1 MKFLKSTGITRKID
15 ELGRIVIPKEIRR
28 NLGIRDGESLEIF
41 TDEDGIILKKHSQIE
56 KYEEMGSKLCELIS
70 SVFLVDVI
78 ITDREKVIATSK
90 DDRIV
95 NKMLSKELL
104 YLIDNRE
111 ELIEQGNVE
120 LEDISL
126 KGYFTIV
133 PIIAS
138 IDSLG
143 LIIISANSD
152 KDYRDLAR
160 LIRDRRWYRGY
171 LLVLSLWFLF
181 FWSEVYEKI
190 RKS

>member
-1 MKFLKSTGITRKID
+1 MKSTGITRKID

-56 KYEEMGSKLCELIS
+56 KYEEMSSKLCELIS

-78 ITDREKVIATSK
+78 ITDREKVMATSN
-90 DDRIV
+90 DDKIV
-95 NKMLSKELL
+95 DKMLSKELL

-111 ELIEQGNVE
+111 ELIEQSNIE

-143 LIIISANSD
+143 LIIIRANSD

-160 LIRDRRWYRGY
+160 LMAKII
-171 LLVLSLWFLF
+171 
-181 FWSEVYEKI
+181 SEKVNIY
-190 RKS
+190 